1 LSKSILHIAPQNFAG
16 MPYDFMKMQSEAGY
30 KSRLV
35 TIFRNTLKFEEDLTL
50 GFKLPVN
57 KAAKIWRDSK
67 MSGLKYYEPKNIL
80 ESICFKTRD
89 FKNSSKINRFIE
101 ENHLYDYD
109 VYHFDGGMDFFRDL
123 RFAKELKRRGKKI
136 VCCYFGSDLRSRGIF
151 KELDDMSDL
160 NLTVEYDHLQLYKNI
175 NYLFFP
181 FDVKKVDYN
190 FVQSDKLKIIHS
202 PTNRLYKGT
211 DKILNVIDELKKSYD
226 FDFILAENVQRDKLL
241 EMKRECNLA
250 IDQVGGE
257 LGGSGY
263 GRNSIE
269 NLAMGLPT
277 ITEFYGE
284 YLEFLPENPFIISNI
299 DNLKDIIIKLI
310 NRIDLLKEYSEAGRI
325 WVEKYHSY
333 ESVNKIVEKLYSENN
348 I

>member
-1 LSKSILHIAPQNFAG
+1 MSNSILHIAPQNFAG
-16 MPYDFMKMQSEAGY
+16 MPFDFMKMQSEAGY

-35 TIFRNTLKFEEDLTL
+35 TMFQNTLNFEEDLSL
-50 GFKLPVN
+50 DFKLHVN
-57 KAAKIWRDSK
+57 KAAKKWRDSK
-67 MSGLKYYEPKNIL
+67 MTGLKYYEPKNIL
-80 ESICFKTRD
+80 ESTYFKLRD
-89 FKNSSKINRFIE
+89 FKNSPKINNFIE
-101 ENHLYDYD
+101 EHNLYDYD

-136 VCCYFGSDLRSRGIF
+136 VCCYFGSDLRSRGVF
-151 KELDDMSDL
+151 KELDEMSDL
-160 NLTVEYDHLQLYKNI
+160 NLTVEYDHLQLHKNI
-175 NYLFFP
+175 HYLFFP
-181 FDVKKVDYN
+181 FDVKKVEYKYA
-190 FVQSDKLKIIHS
+190 QSDRVKIIHS

-211 DKILNVIDELKKSYD
+211 EKILAVIDELKKSYD
-226 FDFILAENVQRDKLL
+226 FDFILAEHIPREKLL
-241 EMKRECNLA
+241 EMKRECNLS

-277 ITEFYGE
+277 ITEFFGE
-284 YLEFLPENPFIISNI
+284 YLDFLPENPFITCDIN
-299 DNLKDIIIKLI
+299 NLKDAIVRFIK
-310 NRIDLLKEYSEAGRI
+310 NPELLKDYSENGRK

-333 ESVNKIVEKLYSENN
+333 EAVNKRVEELYTEYG

>member
-16 MPYDFMKMQSEAGY
+16 MPFDFMKMQAEAGY

-35 TIFRNTLKFEEDLTL
+35 TMFQNTLNFEEDLSL
-50 GFKLPVN
+50 GFKLPVSN
-57 KAAKIWRDSK
+57 AAKKWRDSK
-67 MSGLKYYEPKNIL
+67 MPGLKYYEPKNIL
-80 ESICFKTRD
+80 ESTYFKLRD
-89 FKNSSKINRFIE
+89 YKNSPKINSFIE
-101 ENHLYDYD
+101 EHKLYDYD
-109 VYHFDGGMDFFRDL
+109 VYHFDGGMDFYRDL

-136 VCCYFGSDLRSRGIF
+136 VCCYFGSDLRSRGVF
-151 KELDDMSDL
+151 KELDEMSDL
-160 NLTVEYDHLQLYKNI
+160 NLTVEYDHLQLHKNI
-175 NYLFFP
+175 HYLFFP
-181 FDVKKVDYN
+181 FDVKKVEYKY
-190 FVQSDKLKIIHS
+190 VKSDRVKIIHS

-211 DKILNVIDELKKSYD
+211 DKILTVIDELKKSYD
-226 FDFILAENVQRDKLL
+226 FDFILAEHIPREKLL
-241 EMKRECNLA
+241 EMKRECNLS

-277 ITEFYGE
+277 ITEFFGE
-284 YLEFLPENPFIISNI
+284 YLDFLPENPFITCDINS
-299 DNLKDIIIKLI
+299 LKDTIIKFI
-310 NRIDLLKEYSEAGRI
+310 KNVDLLKEYSENGRK

-333 ESVNKIVEKLYSENN
+333 EAVNKRVEELYTEYG

>member
-1 LSKSILHIAPQNFAG
+1 

-30 KSRLV
+30 KTRLV
-35 TIFRNTLKFEEDLTL
+35 TMYRNTLNFEEDLTL
-50 GFKLPVN
+50 NFKLPLS

-67 MSGLKYYEPKNIL
+67 ISGLKYYKPKNIL
-80 ESICFKTRD
+80 ESIYFKARD
-89 FKNSSKINRFIE
+89 ARNSSRINDFIKK
-101 ENHLYDYD
+101 NNLFDYD
-109 VYHFDGGMDFFRDL
+109 IYHFDGGMDFYRDL
-123 RFAKELKRRGKKI
+123 RFAKELKQRGKKI
-136 VCCYFGSDLRSRGIF
+136 VCCYFGSDLRSRGVF
-151 KELDDMSDL
+151 KGLDDMSDL
-160 NLTVEYDHLQLYKNI
+160 NLTVEYDHLQLHKNI
-175 NYLFFP
+175 HYLFFP
-181 FDVKKVDYN
+181 FDVKKVDYK

-211 DKILNVIDELKKSYD
+211 DKILKVIEGLKKSFD
-226 FDFILAENVQRDKLL
+226 FDFILAENVPRERLL
-241 EMKRECNLA
+241 KMKRECNLA

-284 YLEFLPENPFIISNI
+284 YLEFLPENPFISCSI
-299 DNLKDIIIKLI
+299 DKLKDSIINLIK
-310 NRIDLLKEYSEAGRI
+310 NAGLLKEYSEAGRK

-333 ESVNKIVEKLYSENN
+333 ESVNKSVEKLYAENN
-348 I
+348 L